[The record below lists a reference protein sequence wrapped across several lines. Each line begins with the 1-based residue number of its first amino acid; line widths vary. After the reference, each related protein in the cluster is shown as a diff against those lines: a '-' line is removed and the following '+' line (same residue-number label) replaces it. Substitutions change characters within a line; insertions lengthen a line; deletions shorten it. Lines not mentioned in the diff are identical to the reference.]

1 MARPLLLAVDDDAE
15 QLRLIRQE
23 LVKRYAK
30 DYRVLCVSTAAEAL
44 RLLEEAAVSSGEV
57 ALLLADLWLPE
68 ESGPKLFREA
78 RARHPH
84 AKRLALGSFRR
95 RVDSMLAQEQLF
107 RAASAGLI
115 DDWIAPPLQPGDEH
129 FHLGITSL
137 LYQWWQSRGPGLRLI
152 RIVGEKSSARVHE
165 IRDQLSRHGLWFH
178 FVDVE
183 STEGRQLLDQFHLDH
198 PRLPVVIAFSAV
210 YENPS
215 DSEMAED
222 FGVRTKAPSARYDV
236 IIIGGGPA
244 GLSAAVYGASEGL
257 RTLLLERESIGG
269 QAGSSSS
276 IRNYLGFP
284 RGISGGDL
292 ANRAFEQTRMFGA
305 DLVYGEAIGL
315 DQPGGD
321 HVVILRNGD
330 TLTSRAVIIATGA
343 AYRRLGIE
351 KVEAFT
357 GSGLF
362 YGAAAAEAQATQGQ
376 AVHIVGAAN
385 SAGQAALHLAR
396 HASQVTMIVRGAT
409 LAQTM
414 SDYLIRAIE
423 AAPNITVRY
432 GTEVVD
438 GFGDRQLT
446 HLTLRH
452 RASGATETVS
462 TSGLFVLIGADPHT
476 SWLPEAIQRDPWGYL
491 LTGTDLLPTSQ
502 ANPAW
507 PLSRPP
513 LAFETSMPGVFAV
526 GDVRHSEAKRVAA
539 AVGDGS
545 VAIRLVHEYLAML
558 TAHEQSPDN
567 AAFADASP
575 PSIPKPATKSSRAN
589 AY

>member
-1 MARPLLLAVDDDAE
+1 MARPLLIAVDDDPE
-15 QLRLIRQE
+15 HLRLIRQE
-23 LVKRYAK
+23 LVKRYAE
-30 DYRVLCVSTAAEAL
+30 DYRVLCLSTAAEGL
-44 RLLEEAAVSSGEV
+44 RLLDEAAVSSAEV
-57 ALLLADLWLPE
+57 ALLLADLWLAE
-68 ESGPKLFREA
+68 GSGPKLFTVA
-78 RARHPH
+78 RSRHPD

-95 RVDSMLAQEQLF
+95 RVDSVLAQEQLF
-107 RAASAGLI
+107 KAASAGLI

-129 FHLGITSL
+129 FHQGVTNL
-137 LYQWWQSRGPGLRLI
+137 LYQWWQSHGPGHSLI

-165 IRDQLSRHGLWFH
+165 IRDQLSRHGLWFE

-183 STEGRQLLDQFHLDH
+183 SMEGRQLLEQVHLDR
-198 PRLPVVIAFSAV
+198 PQLPVVIAFSTV

-215 DSEMAED
+215 NSQMAED
-222 FGVRTKAPSARYDV
+222 FGVRTRAPSALYDV

-257 RTLLLERESIGG
+257 RTLVLERESIGG

-276 IRNYLGFP
+276 IRNYLGFA

-292 ANRAFEQTRMFGA
+292 ANRAFEQARMFGT

-315 DQPGGD
+315 DQAD
-321 HVVILRNGD
+321 DDRVVTLRNGD
-330 TLTSRAVIIATGA
+330 TVTSRAVIIATGA

-351 KVEAFT
+351 DVEAFT
-357 GSGLF
+357 GSGVF
-362 YGAAAAEAQATQGQ
+362 YGAAAAEAQAMQGQ
-376 AVHIVGAAN
+376 AVHIVGGAN

-396 HASQVTMIVRGAT
+396 HASQVTMIVRGST

-414 SDYLIRAIE
+414 SDYLIRAID

-432 GTEVVD
+432 ETEVVD
-438 GFGDRQLT
+438 GSGDRQLT
-446 HLTLRH
+446 QLTLRH
-452 RASGATETVS
+452 RASGATETVP

-491 LTGTDLLPTSQ
+491 LTGTDLLQTSQ
-502 ANPAW
+502 TNPAW

-513 LAFETSMPGVFAV
+513 LPFETSMSGVFAV

-545 VAIRLVHEYLAML
+545 VAIRLVHEYLATL
-558 TAHEQSPDN
+558 TAQKHSPDN
-567 AAFADASP
+567 AAFANVSP
-575 PSIPKPATKSSRAN
+575 LSIPKPGDEVI
-589 AY
+589 